1 MLYVWL
7 GLLILLNTVWL
18 ALVVFGLPGNW
29 LIVISTGLV
38 AWCFWNEQ
46 VFGWPVLLVI
56 VVLAG
61 VGEILEFVAGLAGAK
76 KAGGSRRG
84 AVGAL
89 GGAVVGGIVG
99 AMVLPIPI
107 IAPLIGAAVGA
118 GLGAWG
124 LELQGGRDHRQSVKV
139 GTAAGVGRLTGTL
152 IKIVLGAIIWLLVV
166 AAAIWP

>member
-1 MLYVWL
+1 MLYLWL

-18 ALVVFGLPGNW
+18 TLVVFGLPGNW
-29 LIVISTGLV
+29 LMVICTALV
-38 AWCFWNEQ
+38 AWFVWDEQ
-46 VFGWPVLLVI
+46 VFGWPVLLLI

-89 GGAVVGGIVG
+89 GGALIGGIVG
-99 AMVLPIPI
+99 SIVLPPI
-107 IAPLIGAAVGA
+107 IGTLFGAAVGA
-118 GLGAWG
+118 GVGAWG

-152 IKIVLGAIIWLLVV
+152 IKIVLGAVIWLLVAV
-166 AAAIWP
+166 AAAWP